1 MVLGAHFLDHAANHV
16 LGSVKVGDNTVAQ
29 GTHGADTLVHLAVHL
44 AGTLTHCN
52 GLVGLGIEGHD
63 RGLVDDDA
71 VVMDDNGVGC
81 S

>member
-16 LGSVKVGDNTVAQ
+16 LGGIEVGNHTVAQ
-29 GTHGADTLVHLAVHL
+29 GAHGADTLVDLAVHL
-44 AGTLTHCN
+44 AGTFTHSD
-52 GLVGLGIEGHD
+52 GLVGLGVECYD
-63 RGLVDDDA
+63 RRLVDDDA